1 MNIKLP
7 NHNNLYLKHLQAFEF
22 ISKLEDVN
30 TSDKLTFISIF
41 TDIKVEVLEDYDI
54 ESIEELFGKIVQIGL
69 TIPKKA
75 TIEKVISING
85 VDYEFIENL
94 QNLPASWFTY
104 VDRLKSE
111 NKLRSENIAAMCY
124 IEKGMKY
131 NQKDKDGKVIN
142 PIKKREDIFY
152 NNFKA
157 IDYLPLQGFFLTKFN
172 EYTIAFS
179 LLQEARMITTKEKQN
194 TMLSKSGHHG
204 ITR

>member
-54 ESIEELFGKIVQIGL
+54 ESIEELFIKIVQIGL

-75 TIEKVISING
+75 TIEKVISIDG

-111 NKLRSENIAAMCY
+111 NKISSENIAAMCY
-124 IEKGMKY
+124 IEKGLKY
-131 NQKDKDGKVIN
+131 NQKDKEGKVIN

-152 NNFKA
+152 NKLKA
-157 IDYLPLQGFFLTKFN
+157 VDYLPIQGFFLTKFS

-179 LLQEARMITTKEKQN
+179 LLQEAKAMIKENQSTT
-194 TMLSKSGHHG
+194 LSKSGHHG